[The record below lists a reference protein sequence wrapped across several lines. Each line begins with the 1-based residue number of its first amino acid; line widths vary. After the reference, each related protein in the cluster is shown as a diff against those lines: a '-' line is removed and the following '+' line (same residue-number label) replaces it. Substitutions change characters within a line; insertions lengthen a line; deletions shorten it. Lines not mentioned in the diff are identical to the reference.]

1 MRRSSA
7 CAQQQP
13 LALEQSHSRSWSP
26 RLVSPHAPNPRDTS
40 QPQAPSNPAPAP
52 TPQAMTNETT
62 SWNEPRKLEL
72 LKASNLLSTEL
83 VGIHDEDQT

>member
-1 MRRSSA
+1 
-7 CAQQQP
+7 
-13 LALEQSHSRSWSP
+13 
-26 RLVSPHAPNPRDTS
+26 
-40 QPQAPSNPAPAP
+40 
-52 TPQAMTNETT
+52 MTNETT